1 MAGILFGKT
10 KSIMSGIWFTLLFL
24 LINLKKLR
32 DIMILG
38 IMAFD
43 SDFHGFY
50 VRLGTACDLN
60 CETRYCRTKLFL
72 CVGIDYFCV

>member
-1 MAGILFGKT
+1 
-10 KSIMSGIWFTLLFL
+10 
-24 LINLKKLR
+24 
-32 DIMILG
+32 MILG